1 MQRRDLLALPLCAV
15 LPATASVVPKTIA
28 ASFNA
33 MAEIVRQIAPD
44 ATVVT
49 LIPDKT
55 EPHDFT
61 PTLKT
66 LKALKMAALFV
77 TAGNGME
84 PWAEKA
90 VAAAGIR
97 HQWLRAAE
105 GFGSAAEP
113 HAWLA
118 PAGARFMAK
127 RLTDTLSSADASKAD
142 TYRARFETFDG
153 GLRILEETYGEK
165 FAAAPRK
172 TIVTGHAAFGALCA
186 QFGLEQKSV
195 EDVFAHGEP
204 TVKKIA
210 ELARWCKENGV
221 HTVFSESMVSPAVS
235 ETLAREAGAKVVP
248 IYTME
253 SSEDGS
259 PFLTRM
265 EANLKRIADALAE

>member
-1 MQRRDLLALPLCAV
+1 MQRRDFLVLPLFAV

-28 ASFNA
+28 VSFNA
-33 MAEIVRQIAPD
+33 VAEIVRQIAPG

-66 LKALKMAALFV
+66 LKALKTAVLFV

-90 VAAAGIR
+90 AAAAGIR
-97 HQWLRAAE
+97 HQWLRSAE

-118 PAGARFMAK
+118 PTGARFMAK
-127 RLTDTLSSADASKAD
+127 RIADTLSSADASNAD
-142 TYRARFETFDG
+142 IYRARFETFDRV
-153 GLRILEETYGEK
+153 LRILEETYGEK

-172 TIVTGHAAFGALCA
+172 TIVTGHAAFGALCD

-195 EDVFAHGEP
+195 ENVFAHGEP
-204 TVKKIA
+204 TVKKLA

-235 ETLAREAGAKVVP
+235 ETLAREAGAKVIP

-265 EANLKRIADALAE
+265 EANLKRIADALAD

>member
-1 MQRRDLLALPLCAV
+1 
-15 LPATASVVPKTIA
+15 
-28 ASFNA
+28 
-33 MAEIVRQIAPD
+33 
-44 ATVVT
+44 
-49 LIPDKT
+49 
-55 EPHDFT
+55 
-61 PTLKT
+61 
-66 LKALKMAALFV
+66 
-77 TAGNGME
+77 ME

-90 VAAAGIR
+90 AAAAGIR
-97 HQWLRAAE
+97 HQWLRSAE

-127 RLTDTLSSADASKAD
+127 RIADTLSSADASHVD
-142 TYRARFETFDG
+142 IYRARFETFDRV
-153 GLRILEETYGEK
+153 LRILEETYGEK

-172 TIVTGHAAFGALCA
+172 TIVTGHAAFGALCD

-204 TVKKIA
+204 TVKKLA
-210 ELARWCKENGV
+210 ELARWCKENSV

-235 ETLAREAGAKVVP
+235 ETLAREAGAKVIP

-265 EANLKRIADALAE
+265 EANLKRIADALAD